1 MTNELFFVILRGTL
15 LPFFECSFMVG
26 QITKTQQRVFLAILN
41 FIDQNGFPPTIREIM
56 GMMNYASVNN
66 VQRILS
72 VLEQKGH
79 IKRNLRGGAR
89 CIEVI
94 HKRATKT
101 RGEKK
106 IPIIGTVAAGAPLFA
121 EQNIEGYMTIN
132 PEIMGFNGDFIL
144 RVRGD
149 SMKDA
154 NINNNDLIVVKG
166 TNFPKNR
173 EIVVALLDEEA
184 TVKRFFLEKDLIRL
198 QPENSEYQ
206 PIEIRKN
213 DMYFKV
219 LGTVQAV
226 INKV

>member
-1 MTNELFFVILRGTL
+1 MGGL
-15 LPFFECSFMVG
+15 
-26 QITKTQQRVFLAILN
+26 ITKTQERVLQVIID
-41 FIDQNGFPPTIREIM
+41 FIERNGFPPTIREIM
-56 GMMNYASVNN
+56 RLMGYASVNN
-66 VQRILS
+66 VQRILN

-89 CIEVI
+89 CIEVC
-94 HKRATKT
+94 KRNTK
-101 RGEKK
+101 RKREKK
-106 IPIIGTVAAGAPLFA
+106 IPILGTVAAGSPLFA

-154 NINNNDLIVVKG
+154 NINNNDLIVVKQ

-184 TVKRFFLEKDLIRL
+184 TVKRFFLEKDFIRL
-198 QPENSEYQ
+198 QPENPDYQ
-206 PIEIRKN
+206 PINISKN

-219 LGTVQAV
+219 LGKVQAV
-226 INKV
+226 INKVSK